1 MAMDLT
7 TLKVDR
13 ADGIV
18 TITINRPEKKNAM
31 SPQLHREMLGTLR
44 ELRDDWSVRVIVLTG
59 AGDSFCAGQ
68 DLKEFF
74 AETHGKPE
82 ESQRVTRMAMEW
94 GELLRLNDKPTIARV
109 NGWCFGGGMRVMGLC
124 DIAIASDRA
133 VFGLSEINF
142 GIFPAGGALKVPVEL
157 LSHRDALYLALTGE
171 RLSAA
176 EAEKIRLVNRAVPHE
191 RLDAEVAALAEK
203 LKDKNPVALMLTKK
217 VFWREKF
224 MEYNEA
230 VDWELANFAVLDQ
243 MTAGEWVSEGIQQFL
258 QGRYRPGLE
267 AYRRKTS

>member
-1 MAMDLT
+1 MDLT
-7 TLKVDR
+7 TLTVDR

-18 TITINRPEKKNAM
+18 TITINRPAKKNAM
-31 SPQLHREMLGTLR
+31 SPQLHREMLDTLR
-44 ELRDDWSVRVIVLTG
+44 SLQDDWSVRVIVLTG

-82 ESQRVTRMAMEW
+82 EAQKVTRLAMEW
-94 GELLRLNDKPTIARV
+94 GEMLRLNPKPTIAKV

-124 DIAIASDRA
+124 DLAIASEKA

-157 LSHRDALYLALTGE
+157 LAHRDVLYLALTGD

-176 EAEKIRLVNRAVPHE
+176 EAERIRLVNRVVPHD
-191 RLDAEVAALAEK
+191 RLDAEVAALAQK
-203 LKDKNPVALMLTKK
+203 LKEKNPVALMLTKK
-217 VFWREKF
+217 VFWREKL
-224 MEYNEA
+224 MEYTEA
-230 VDWELANFAVLDQ
+230 VDWELANFAVLNE
-243 MTAGEWVSEGIQQFL
+243 MTAGEWVTEGIQQFL
-258 QGRYRPGLE
+258 KGQYRPGME
-267 AYRRKTS
+267 AYRRPGS